1 LKVQLDTELQAYHKL
16 LEGEESRLKIEPVTT
31 PLIGGPVDSSRRG
44 SKRRL
49 GEDQWGQSGAKL
61 MKIDSK
67 TFSSVMIESVDPE
80 GMFVRLKNCS
90 EDTVPIGGWTIK
102 NMGQHKEVI
111 FKFNARQTIGVG
123 KAITVWSNSSGHEH
137 APPTHIVMKN
147 QAWPYREHVRVE
159 LLKGDD
165 TMAYYE
171 LVATDGGEE
180 ESFNFTGDGNRCNIV

>member
-1 LKVQLDTELQAYHKL
+1 MLLDAV
-16 LEGEESRLKIEPVTT
+16 R
-31 PLIGGPVDSSRRG
+31 SS
-44 SKRRL
+44 
-49 GEDQWGQSGAKL
+49 QFTAFC
-61 MKIDSK
+61 
-67 TFSSVMIESVDPE
+67 TF
-80 GMFVRLKNCS
+80 
-90 EDTVPIGGWTIK
+90 
-102 NMGQHKEVI
+102 Q
-111 FKFNARQTIGVG
+111 
-123 KAITVWSNSSGHEH
+123 VWSNSSGHEH